1 MLSFNSLQIH
11 NFRSPLC
18 FEASCRIPQQIQARK
33 SPKFVFLRL
42 RSQMERDM
50 KTQLEAEVEKQKIA
64 LDNSIDTVRLVLQPV
79 RRFMAGRHIKYA

>member
-1 MLSFNSLQIH
+1 
-11 NFRSPLC
+11 
-18 FEASCRIPQQIQARK
+18 
-33 SPKFVFLRL
+33 
-42 RSQMERDM
+42 M